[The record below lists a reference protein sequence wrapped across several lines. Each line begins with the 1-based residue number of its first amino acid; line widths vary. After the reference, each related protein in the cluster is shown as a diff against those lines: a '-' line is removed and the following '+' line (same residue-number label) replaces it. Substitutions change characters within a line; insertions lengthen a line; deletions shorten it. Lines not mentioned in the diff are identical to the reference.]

1 MRKTLSAVLVLMI
14 SGMTAYGAAQ
24 TRIKIA
30 TVPDEYTPTST
41 PTRQPVSMEDFR
53 FEVNQETARARVVVN
68 YTYADQNIY
77 RPNDDNGGPE
87 PTIAQ
92 IPGLKY
98 LPQSH
103 AVVYEAAG
111 KQTICA
117 DVQQKKGLLG
127 ARIHIKSTGLCT
139 VIAER
144 AKHADDD
151 GWQIRRFT
159 AIDTYFEV
167 H

>member
-1 MRKTLSAVLVLMI
+1 MRTLSAVLVLVL
-14 SGMTAYGAAQ
+14 SGMAAGGTAPM
-24 TRIKIA
+24 RIKIA

-41 PTRQPVSMEDFR
+41 LTREPVSMEDFR
-53 FEVNQETARARVVVN
+53 FEVNPETARARVVVN

-77 RPNDDNGGPE
+77 GPDDDNGGPV
-87 PTIAQ
+87 PTIVQ

-98 LPQSH
+98 LPQAH
-103 AVVYEAAG
+103 AVIYEAAG
-111 KQTICA
+111 KQTVCA
-117 DVQQKKGLLG
+117 DVQQRKGLLG
-127 ARIHIKSTGLCT
+127 VRLHVKNTGLCT

-144 AKHADDD
+144 AKHAEDD
-151 GWQIRRFT
+151 GWEIRRFT

>member
-1 MRKTLSAVLVLMI
+1 
-14 SGMTAYGAAQ
+14 
-24 TRIKIA
+24 
-30 TVPDEYTPTST
+30 
-41 PTRQPVSMEDFR
+41 MEDFR

-77 RPNDDNGGPE
+77 GRDDDNGGPE
-87 PTIAQ
+87 PTIVQ

-98 LPQSH
+98 LPQAH
-103 AVVYEAAG
+103 AVVYEAG
-111 KQTICA
+111 EKQTVCA

-127 ARIHIKSTGLCT
+127 IRLHVKSTGLCF